1 MILNTFKKYF
11 VVISLF
17 VLPLL
22 IANQYYIDDMGRAS
36 IGYTKWGVD
45 GRPIADIVMSILNLS
60 TRMVD
65 LAPLPLLLSV
75 ALLAISLS
83 LYRKEF
89 IGANKWGFLIPLA
102 FLANPAIISMF
113 SYRFDVFTF
122 TFAISVA
129 IVLFVVKVKN
139 YILEMFLGSFF
150 VIVVM
155 GTYQAVIN
163 LVAILTICE
172 IVRSLSTYTSP
183 IDVIKKAFLRVLQVA
198 IGGVV
203 YAKII
208 LPSTFR
214 GGHST
219 NHPGISQDVAFN
231 LKHNAEAYFNFASKY
246 FYRNN
251 GEVIL
256 ILSAALCVLL
266 TAGLAFNYS
275 RRNNNS
281 ALALLVSSGAVIA
294 SALAMPMTMGALL
307 LLEKPLGG
315 VHLYMSVSGFYLLLA
330 TLLYYCTPKLRQM
343 SVVVCIPLFY
353 AFTMMYAYGNALR
366 AQEKINSSVL
376 TDIQQAMN
384 INGVDV
390 RTIIFNG
397 ESPKADIVK
406 NAAINYPILKYTVI
420 DYFWNW
426 YWGSVYL
433 SVNGINQSYIS
444 ATKSRNYIEN
454 YCKFDRVYS
463 SINFNAYYSEQ
474 IMVVDFSK
482 ASCVK

>member
-1 MILNTFKKYF
+1 MILNTFKKYLA
-11 VVISLF
+11 VISLF

-22 IANQYYIDDMGRAS
+22 LANQYYIDDMGRAS

-45 GRPIADIVMSILNLS
+45 GRPIADIVMSMLNLS

-83 LYRKEF
+83 LYRNEF
-89 IGANKWGFLIPLA
+89 IGANKWGFLIPLSL
-102 FLANPAIISMF
+102 LANPAIISMF

-122 TFAISVA
+122 TFAISAA

-139 YILEMFLGSFF
+139 YILELLLGSFF
-150 VIVVM
+150 VIIVM

-172 IVRSLSTYTSP
+172 IVRNLSTYASP
-183 IDVIKKAFLRVLQVA
+183 VDVIKKTFLRVLQVA
-198 IGGVV
+198 IGGIV
-203 YAKII
+203 YAKLI
-208 LPSTFR
+208 LPNTFS

-219 NHPGISQDVAFN
+219 NHPGISQDVFAN
-231 LKHNAEAYFNFASKY
+231 LKHNAETYFNFASNN

-251 GEVIL
+251 GEAIF

-266 TAGLAFNYS
+266 TAWLAFNYS
-275 RRNNNS
+275 RRNHNS

-294 SALAMPMTMGALL
+294 SVLALPMTMGALL

-315 VHLYMSVSGFYLLLA
+315 VHLYMSVGGFYLLLA
-330 TLLYYCTPKLRQM
+330 TLLYYCTPKLRQA
-343 SVVVCIPLFY
+343 SSVVCIPLFY
-353 AFTMMYAYGNALR
+353 TFTMMYAYGNALQS
-366 AQEKINSSVL
+366 QEKINRSVI

-384 INGVDV
+384 ANGLDV
-390 RTIIFNG
+390 RTVVFNG
-397 ESPKADIVK
+397 ESPKSEIVK
-406 NAAINYPILKYTVI
+406 NAALNYPILKFTVI

-426 YWGSVYL
+426 YWGSAYL

-444 ATKSRNYIEN
+444 TTKSRSYLEN
-454 YCKFDRVYS
+454 YCQLEKSYS
-463 SINFNAYYSEQ
+463 ARNFNAYYSDH
-474 IMVVDFSK
+474 ILIIDFSK
-482 ASCVK
+482 ASCIE